1 MMRKKYRIKIK
12 MIKEVVMDHEQESK
26 EKAKEDIIKVIENST
41 NENMNKIF
49 TEKPIFSLITELLG
63 SLVSRNISL
72 FSILFAFI

>member
-41 NENMNKIF
+41 NENVNKIF
-49 TEKPIFSLITELLG
+49 NKKPIFKYKIE
-63 SLVSRNISL
+63 
-72 FSILFAFI
+72 ILN

>member
-41 NENMNKIF
+41 NENVNKIF
-49 TEKPIFSLITELLG
+49 NKKPMYTYKVEIVE
-63 SLVSRNISL
+63 
-72 FSILFAFI
+72 

>member
-12 MIKEVVMDHEQESK
+12 MIKEVIMDHEQESK

-49 TEKPIFSLITELLG
+49 TEKPIFKYKIE
-63 SLVSRNISL
+63 
-72 FSILFAFI
+72 ILN

>member
-49 TEKPIFSLITELLG
+49 TEKPIFKYKIE
-63 SLVSRNISL
+63 
-72 FSILFAFI
+72 ILN